1 VNDEKKDDN
10 HTTKWAG
17 GHLGRQFLV
26 ILRRNK
32 TKITGRISLFCKE
45 ITDYRALIQHHHR
58 HGSNKVEATG
68 EECNGKRNKIITKS
82 ENKNTSTAISRCHN

>member
-32 TKITGRISLFCKE
+32 TKITGRISLVCKE
-45 ITDYRALIQHHHR
+45 I
-58 HGSNKVEATG
+58 

-82 ENKNTSTAISRCHN
+82 ENKNTSTAMSRCHN